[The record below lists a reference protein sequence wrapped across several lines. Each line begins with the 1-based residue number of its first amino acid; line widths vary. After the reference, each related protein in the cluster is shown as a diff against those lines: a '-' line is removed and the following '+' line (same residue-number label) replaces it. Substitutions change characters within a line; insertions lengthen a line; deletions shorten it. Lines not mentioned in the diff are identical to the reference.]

1 MSARASRRM
10 YQEYWLLLKRG
21 NAISIKVPPLEAP
34 TVKRM
39 ISKEKDRDIPYK
51 RTAVYNGETPKLQ
64 FNYNVY
70 KQELYVRLRIHS
82 SLSVEAIT

>member
-1 MSARASRRM
+1 MASRM
-10 YQEYWLLLKRG
+10 YESYWVLLKKG
-21 NAISIKVPPLEAP
+21 NAIAIKVPPLEAP

-51 RTAVYNGETPKLQ
+51 RIAIYNNETPKLQ

-82 SLSVEAIT
+82 SFSIDAIT